1 MSRRLA
7 VSLVLFLALIP
18 CSALAGTL
26 CGTITDRSSS
36 APVANA
42 GIFLRLPSGS
52 YTGINGA
59 SDGAGHFCINNID
72 PGTYDLEVRV
82 DDEQVAYLRGVVVTG
97 TSVDVPIGVSEPV
110 LMLADP
116 TPNPARSAAQL
127 EWTLSEPSR
136 VRLFVFDVRG
146 RIVRGWT
153 SGTLPAG
160 HHSFTWNLR
169 DAGNRPSDPG
179 TYFVRLDAAGA
190 SLVRTLVITR

>member
-1 MSRRLA
+1 MSPGR
-7 VSLVLFLALIP
+7 VVGFVFFLAALP

-26 CGTITDRSSS
+26 CGTVTDRSTS

-42 GIFLRLPSGS
+42 GIFLRLTSGS

-59 SDGAGHFCINNID
+59 SDESGHFCIDNID
-72 PGTYDLEVRV
+72 PGTYDVEVRV

-97 TSVDVPIGVSEPV
+97 TSVDVPIAVTGPRVRFAAP
-110 LMLADP
+110 A
-116 TPNPARSAAQL
+116 PNPARTDTHF
-127 EWTLSEPSR
+127 EWTLSQPSR
-136 VRLFVFDVRG
+136 ARLLVFDSRG

-169 DAGNRPSDPG
+169 DASQRLSAPG
-179 TYFVRLDAAGA
+179 TYFVRLEAAGE
-190 SLVRTLVITR
+190 SLVRTLVLTR